1 MNFARGGLEGMYK
14 VDNVKTGKYLDR
26 IIKKKYEKSRHFAI
40 EYVKLKDGVEP
51 SNESITRAA
60 NKISQIQKGNKGL
73 QLEDLPIFAELL
85 EVSVDSILSGGE
97 APSPSFSRMT
107 NYTIAFSQNEEEWEA
122 YIHHPDKPFLNPD
135 EYGKTVIDYALEYK
149 NYAFLKYLMDK
160 EYIWFAREEQGTYQ
174 DHFGAGTRIDRR
186 NFYDTD
192 LLGTKLREKDQLRTD
207 IIALALEK
215 RDFSVLDRMKAR
227 EVPSLYYAKWFLS
240 PPLDFK
246 RYKNP
251 DYIDFLSGC
260 DERVLNFFSEE
271 FTIVSDFRK
280 ECTFIFPYLG
290 ELLDLAIKKKN
301 KAAVKAAEN
310 ALLHNRNVLKQIKEI
325 AAISAESLSH
335 LREYG
340 EDVLANQV
348 MHHFNFCKE
357 NDTVCFR
364 SDDVRRPDF
373 QGIFSN
379 VIKVTEES
387 SDAEINALI
396 KKINDT
402 YRQIADYTYKEKQV

>member
-1 MNFARGGLEGMYK
+1 MYR
-14 VDNVKTGKYLDR
+14 VENVKTGNYLGR
-26 IIKKKYEKSRHFAI
+26 EILKKYPSYRSFAA
-40 EYVKLKDGVEP
+40 EYVKMRDGADP
-51 SNESITRAA
+51 SNESINRAA
-60 NKISQIQKGNKGL
+60 NKINQIKNGKKGL

-107 NYTIAFSQNEEEWEA
+107 NYTIAFSQNEEEWES

-135 EYGKTVIDYALEYK
+135 EHGKTVIDYALECK

-174 DHFGAGTRIDRR
+174 DHFGAGTSIERR

-207 IIALALEK
+207 MIALALEK
-215 RDFSVLDRMKAR
+215 GDFSVLDRMKAR

-260 DERVLNFFSEE
+260 DERVLNYFSEE
-271 FTIVSDFRK
+271 FTVVSDFRE
-280 ECTFIFPYLG
+280 ECTFTFPYLG

-325 AAISAESLSH
+325 AAISADSLSY

-340 EDVLANQV
+340 EGLLAKQV
-348 MHHFNFCKE
+348 MYHFDFCEE

-364 SDDVRRPDF
+364 SDNVRQPDF
-373 QGIFSN
+373 QGVFSN

-387 SDAEINALI
+387 SDAELNYLI
-396 KKINDT
+396 KEVNDT
-402 YRQIADYTYKEKQV
+402 YGQIAHYTYKEKQV